1 MAGERVTRVPSAKHQ
16 IPLAMQLRDEATL
29 DNFLAVPAVA
39 PLLPALRGQL
49 RPDGE
54 AVIFLFGPVGAG
66 KTHLLQG
73 ACHLAGAGAQYLP
86 LADLRDCAAQDV
98 LQGLEALD
106 LVCLDDFDRV
116 CGQSHWEQAL
126 FNLFNQLRDAGA
138 RLLVSADRAAAAL
151 PLQLVDLRS
160 RLEWG
165 PGYQLLGLDDVG
177 RAQLLNRSAEN
188 RGLEL
193 PPETLNYILARAPRD
208 TRSLLELLQR
218 LDRASLAA
226 QRRLTVPFVRRVFE
240 EADY

>member
-1 MAGERVTRVPSAKHQ
+1 MAGERVTRVPSAQHQ

-106 LVCLDDFDRV
+106 LVCLDDVHGVLGDAA
-116 CGQSHWEQAL
+116 WEL
-126 FNLFNQLRDAGA
+126 FHLCNRARENNC
-138 RLLVSADRAAAAL
+138 RLLLAAAAAPRALAVNL
-151 PLQLVDLRS
+151 PDLRS
-160 RLEWG
+160 RLAWG
-165 PGYQLLGLDDVG
+165 MVYQLPRPGDEDKAAILRL
-177 RAQLLNRSAEN
+177 RAAC
-188 RGLEL
+188 RGLAL
-193 PPETLNYILARAPRD
+193 PAEVAAYIVSRAPRGTGD
-208 TRSLLELLQR
+208 LLALLDA
-218 LDRASLAA
+218 LDHASLRD
-226 QRRLTVPFVRRVFE
+226 QRPLSIPFVKQSLGW
-240 EADY
+240 

>member
-1 MAGERVTRVPSAKHQ
+1 MLPQ
-16 IPLAMQLRDEATL
+16 LPLGLKLRLNVSFDSFVGNANRELLTQLRASAQGT
-29 DNFLAVPAVA
+29 
-39 PLLPALRGQL
+39 
-49 RPDGE
+49 GE
-54 AVIFLFGPVGAG
+54 PYLYIWGGSGSG
-66 KTHLLQG
+66 KSHLLQAG
-73 ACHLAGAGAQYLP
+73 CHSAQQHQLAAAYIP
-86 LADLRDCAAQDV
+86 LREASRLTPEV
-98 LQGLEALD
+98 LQNLSAFD